1 MKKGFTL
8 GELLIALT
16 VIGVIIV
23 IITPMVVTHFRSKSQ
38 VAALQSTY
46 TSVANA
52 IKLMLIDER
61 ASSISKSSLNIDET
75 SDTVTSTAGNF
86 LKKYFKVTRDCETE
100 PGDCFAA
107 SYKNLEKK
115 NIVLPVKNEAYCV
128 SLDTGVSMCITPP
141 SSLSK
146 IVTRVL
152 VDINGPQRPNIGGR
166 DLFLFYIYMDGF
178 IGDRVSTSGDLAE
191 CTANEY
197 GSGCFNRIINADWTM
212 DY

>member
-38 VAALQSTY
+38 VAALQSAY

-52 IKLMLIDER
+52 VKLMLIDDR
-61 ASSISKSSLNIDET
+61 ASSVSKSLLYSDDA
-75 SDTVTSTAGNF
+75 SDTVTSTAGAF

-107 SYKNLEKK
+107 SYKNINKDA
-115 NIVLPVKNEAYCV
+115 ISLPAKGEAYCV
-128 SLDTGVSMCITPP
+128 ALATGYSMCITPP
-141 SSLSK
+141 DSDTKLGA
-146 IVTRVL
+146 RVL